1 MVNKKLRARLVLLGV
16 ASIFMIPILVSWYLV
31 FFTDF
36 KKEDGGTQKGEI
48 ISPVIPLGELEVYDI
63 KNGAISSINEKWTLV
78 FFVDSECNQLCE
90 DKLYQVR
97 QIRLALGKDRDQVD
111 RLLVSRKVQSWGK
124 FSDVFNGQKYIDPK
138 SKSYEGLIKKFEDY
152 PRFDRRGTYLIDPF
166 GFLMMKYKSDANPMG
181 TIKDIERLIKNQK

>member
-16 ASIFMIPILVSWYLV
+16 ASMFMIPILVSWYLV

-48 ISPVIPLGELEVYDI
+48 ISPVIPLGELEVYDM
-63 KNGAISSINEKWTLV
+63 KNGAFSSINEKWTLV
-78 FFVDSECNQLCE
+78 FFVDSECNQFCE

-111 RLLVSRKVQSWGK
+111 RLLVSKKVQSWEK
-124 FSDVFNGQKYIDPK
+124 FSDVFNGQKYINPQ
-138 SKSYEGLIKKFEDY
+138 SKSYAGLIKKFDNY
-152 PRFDRRGTYLIDPF
+152 PGFDRRGTYLVDPF
-166 GFLMMKYKSDANPMG
+166 GFLMMKYKTDANPMG

>member
-1 MVNKKLRARLVLLGV
+1 MVNKKLRSRLVLLGV
-16 ASIFMIPILVSWYLV
+16 ASMFMIPILVSWYLV

-78 FFVDSECNQLCE
+78 FFVDSECNQFCE

-111 RLLVSRKVQSWGK
+111 RLLVSRKVQSWE
-124 FSDVFNGQKYIDPK
+124 N
-138 SKSYEGLIKKFEDY
+138 
-152 PRFDRRGTYLIDPF
+152 
-166 GFLMMKYKSDANPMG
+166 FLMYLMDRNILILKVKAMKGLLKNLKIIRD
-181 TIKDIERLIKNQK
+181 LIGVGRT

>member
-1 MVNKKLRARLVLLGV
+1 MVNKKLRARLILLGV
-16 ASIFMIPILVSWYLV
+16 ALIFIIPILVSWYLV

-48 ISPVIPLGELEVYDI
+48 ISPVIPLGELEVYDM
-63 KNGAISSINEKWTLV
+63 KNDAISSISEKWVLV
-78 FFVDSECNQLCE
+78 FFVDSECNQFCE

-111 RLLVSRKVQSWGK
+111 RLLVSKKVQSWEK
-124 FSDVFNGQKYIDPK
+124 FSDVFNGQKYINPQ
-138 SKSYEGLIKKFEDY
+138 SKSYAGLIKKFDNY
-152 PRFDRRGTYLIDPF
+152 PGFDRRGTYLVDPF
-166 GFLMMKYKSDANPMG
+166 GFLMMKYKTDANPMG

>member
-16 ASIFMIPILVSWYLV
+16 ASMFMIPILVSWYLV

-78 FFVDSECNQLCE
+78 FFVDSECNQFCE

-124 FSDVFNGQKYIDPK
+124 FSDAFNGQKYIDPE

-152 PRFDRRGTYLIDPF
+152 SGFDRRGTYLVDPF
-166 GFLMMKYKSDANPMG
+166 SFLMMKYKTDANQMG
-181 TIKDIERLIKNQK
+181 TIKDIERLLKNQK

>member
-78 FFVDSECNQLCE
+78 FFVDSECNQFCE

-111 RLLVSRKVQSWGK
+111 RLLVSRKVQSWEK
-124 FSDVFNGQKYIDPK
+124 FSDVFNGQKYIDPQ
-138 SKSYEGLIKKFEDY
+138 SKGYVGLIKKFDDY
-152 PRFDRRGTYLIDPF
+152 PGFDRRGTYLVDPF
-166 GFLMMKYKSDANPMG
+166 GFLMMKYKTDANPMG

>member
-48 ISPVIPLGELEVYDI
+48 ISPVILLGELEVYDI

-78 FFVDSECNQLCE
+78 FFVDSECNQICE
-90 DKLYQVR
+90 DKLYEVR

-111 RLLVSRKVQSWGK
+111 RLLVSRKVQSWEK
-124 FSDVFNGQKYIDPK
+124 FSDVFNGQKYIDPQ
-138 SKSYEGLIKKFEDY
+138 SKSYVGLIKKFDDY
-152 PRFDRRGTYLIDPF
+152 PGFDRRGTYLVDPF
-166 GFLMMKYKSDANPMG
+166 GFLMMKYKTDANPMG

>member
-16 ASIFMIPILVSWYLV
+16 ASMFMIPILVSWYLV

-48 ISPVIPLGELEVYDI
+48 ISPVIPLGELEVYDM
-63 KNGAISSINEKWTLV
+63 KNGAFSSINEKWTLV
-78 FFVDSECNQLCE
+78 FFVDSECNQFCE

-111 RLLVSRKVQSWGK
+111 RLLVSRKVQSWEK
-124 FSDVFNGQKYIDPK
+124 FSDVFNGQKYIDPQ
-138 SKSYEGLIKKFEDY
+138 SKSYVGLIKKFDDY
-152 PRFDRRGTYLIDPF
+152 PGFDRRGTYLVDPF
-166 GFLMMKYKSDANPMG
+166 GFLMMKYKTDANPMG